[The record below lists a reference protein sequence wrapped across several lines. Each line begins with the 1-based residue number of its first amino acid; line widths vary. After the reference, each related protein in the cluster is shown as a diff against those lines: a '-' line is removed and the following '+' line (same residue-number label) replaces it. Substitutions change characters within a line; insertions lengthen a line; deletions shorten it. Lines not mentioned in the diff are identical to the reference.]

1 MITEKIRPQAV
12 ETQVGFVLVGAAV
25 AGTALLF
32 YRFPMTIAGPLTVV
46 LLIATVAAIEDVRT
60 RRLRNLYTGAIAAA
74 GVTVAVVYQVTGW
87 RNGLWPALLAGAAW
101 FLVLLIEALPE
112 DSLSAGDVKLAGAL
126 GIWMGWI
133 GWPAAF
139 FGLLLVHGV
148 MALVLLSARI
158 RGVHRVPLG
167 PAIVAGVLV
176 ALLVVGG

>member
-1 MITEKIRPQAV
+1 MITEKIRPQAG

-60 RRLRNLYTGAIAAA
+60 RRLRNLYTGSIAAA
-74 GVTVAVVYQVTGW
+74 GVTAAVVYQVTGW
-87 RNGLWPALLAGAAW
+87 RHGLWPALLAGAAW
-101 FLVLLIEALPE
+101 FLMLLIEALPE

-158 RGVHRVPLG
+158 RGVPRVPLG

>member
-1 MITEKIRPQAV
+1 
-12 ETQVGFVLVGAAV
+12 
-25 AGTALLF
+25 
-32 YRFPMTIAGPLTVV
+32 MTIAGPLTVV

-60 RRLRNLYTGAIAAA
+60 RRLRNLYTGSIAAA
-74 GVTVAVVYQVTGW
+74 GVTAAVVYQVTGW
-87 RNGLWPALLAGAAW
+87 RHGLWPALLAGAAW
-101 FLVLLIEALPE
+101 FLMLLIEALPE

-158 RGVHRVPLG
+158 RGVPRVPLG